1 MCLMSRYAHSTEAWF
16 PWLQVFKGVT
26 ALLNVMLVRDRVSD
40 VKDACVED
48 SHLTSSLS
56 ILTFLVMMLLVNYVA
71 KVHSTMTL
79 PLSATT

>member
-1 MCLMSRYAHSTEAWF
+1 M
-16 PWLQVFKGVT
+16 FKGVT

-56 ILTFLVMMLLVNYVA
+56 ILTSGVVSKLRRQ
-71 KVHSTMTL
+71 STQHDDTAPQCHNL
-79 PLSATT
+79 GNSIPAPR